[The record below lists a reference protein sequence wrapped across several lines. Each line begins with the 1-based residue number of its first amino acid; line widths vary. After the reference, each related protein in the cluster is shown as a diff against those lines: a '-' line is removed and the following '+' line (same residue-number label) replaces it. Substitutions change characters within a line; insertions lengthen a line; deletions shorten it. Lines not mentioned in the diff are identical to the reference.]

1 MKLVKLLA
9 LGVISGAVVACSSG
23 GPIKTGPDTY
33 YLTKKSAGGGFVN
46 GDSTKAS
53 LLREADTFCSRQG
66 KEVQVVDAESHR
78 GIPFAKIANAEVT
91 FKCLAPARG

>member
-1 MKLVKLLA
+1 MKKLAYLVVAAALL
-9 LGVISGAVVACSSG
+9 SACSSG
-23 GPIKTGPDTY
+23 GPVKTGPDTY

-53 LLREADTFCSRQG
+53 LLREANEFCNKQGRQI
-66 KEVQVVDAESHR
+66 QVVDAESHR

-91 FKCLAPARG
+91 FKCVSQST